1 MDDLL
6 KTSDD
11 NDDDGDGGAPAVDEE
26 DLHRKIDEAAGKRR
40 DEYLVSIFCKF
51 NRYKNHIF
59 REQSEFLTLELS
71 KVSMEI
77 SLRREQPLKQSR
89 HLRLTS

>member
-26 DLHRKIDEAAGKRR
+26 DLHRKIDEAAGKQG
-40 DEYLVSIFCKF
+40 DSF
-51 NRYKNHIF
+51 
-59 REQSEFLTLELS
+59 
-71 KVSMEI
+71 
-77 SLRREQPLKQSR
+77 
-89 HLRLTS
+89 